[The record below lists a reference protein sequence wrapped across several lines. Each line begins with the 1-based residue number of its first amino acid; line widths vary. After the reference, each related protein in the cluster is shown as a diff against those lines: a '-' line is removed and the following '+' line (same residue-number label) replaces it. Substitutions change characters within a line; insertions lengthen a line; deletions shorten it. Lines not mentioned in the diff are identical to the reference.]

1 MNEREIKKT
10 RKKWFRGVKKVMRLF
25 IKPTQFIY
33 LDQPIEEGAIVLS
46 NHVGTGAPLAWEL
59 YSKLPL
65 RFWGAYEMNSGLV
78 KLYKYQT
85 RVYYHEKKHWNL
97 HLARLF
103 CLLASPLTNLFY
115 KGLNLISTYPD
126 GRFKKTLTQS
136 IDALEKGMN
145 VIIFPEDSTKGY
157 LDELEGF
164 HLGFTALAKL
174 CLKKGIDAPLYVA
187 YYRKKE
193 KKYVVDKPV
202 KLSELFS
209 GGATREEV
217 AAKLCARCN
226 ELGKMDLNAL
236 QKDETPQKEVAA
248 TEISKNEEIEK

>member
-1 MNEREIKKT
+1 M
-10 RKKWFRGVKKVMRLF
+10 
-25 IKPTQFIY
+25 
-33 LDQPIEEGAIVLS
+33 
-46 NHVGTGAPLAWEL
+46 
-59 YSKLPL
+59 
-65 RFWGAYEMNSGLV
+65 
-78 KLYKYQT
+78 
-85 RVYYHEKKHWNL
+85 
-97 HLARLF
+97 
-103 CLLASPLTNLFY
+103 LASPLTNLFY

-145 VIIFPEDSTKGY
+145 VIIFPEDSMKGY